1 MKKRIF
7 ALLITL
13 LITILIPF
21 TPTGAGPDPEIP
33 AMTGL
38 QVHFLD
44 VGQGDCAVVL
54 CDGEAMVVVSLVYL
68 CPKRNKIFHF
78 WGKRLI
84 PALFF
89 CLLSLRGSFLGQG

>member
-44 VGQGDCAVVL
+44 VGWV
-54 CDGEAMVVVSLVYL
+54 
-68 CPKRNKIFHF
+68 R
-78 WGKRLI
+78 
-84 PALFF
+84 
-89 CLLSLRGSFLGQG
+89 

>member
-21 TPTGAGPDPEIP
+21 SPTGAGPDPEIP

-38 QVHFLD
+38 QVHFPD
-44 VGQGDCAVVL
+44 VGRV
-54 CDGEAMVVVSLVYL
+54 
-68 CPKRNKIFHF
+68 R
-78 WGKRLI
+78 
-84 PALFF
+84 
-89 CLLSLRGSFLGQG
+89 